1 MLKWVQGG
9 VSALTGS
16 AEPEYGAEA
25 FESVSK
31 SVEGKNPV
39 GTLSL
44 PELNWLK
51 PAGSNVETQTF
62 YFFCK
67 DSKRFGHAQI
77 IHSNPLGIQNT
88 AQFTFRVCNPDKP
101 EEDIWSSTNVEEFEP
116 VGPNFTAKGPQE
128 GVSIKLIPSVDDA
141 GNTTEA
147 FHIKI
152 HVSDEVKIDLIFT
165 RTVEGFKI
173 GPTGKSKYGEDLANP
188 WGSMRHSFWPR
199 ASVSGTIDLL
209 KTEKRETPETLSLDN
224 DFGFFVH
231 ATQGMKPHHAASKWN
246 FITFQSENYSAVVMD
261 YTTPPSY
268 GGSRVTIGGVANK
281 DKLLF
286 TSATAKVEH
295 TETETDEEV
304 GWDVPTTIRFEVDGP
319 KIETKDEDI
328 EKPEE
333 RGSAVIEGP
342 LTRMERVDVMAEI
355 PAFLKSLATTVSG
368 TKPYIYQF
376 LNDMEITVKVD
387 GEEVKEKGRI
397 FCEATFIS

>member
-25 FESVSK
+25 FESVAK
-31 SVEGKNPV
+31 SVDGKNPY
-39 GTLSL
+39 GSLTL

-62 YFFCK
+62 YFFSK
-67 DSKRFGHAQI
+67 DGKRFGHVQI

-88 AQFTFRVCNPDKP
+88 AQFTFRLSNTDKP
-101 EEDIWSSTNVEEFEP
+101 EDNVWSSTNVEEFEP
-116 VGPNFTAKGPQE
+116 VGPNFTAKGPME
-128 GVSIKLIPSVDDA
+128 GVNIKLVPSVDDD
-141 GNTTEA
+141 GKTTES
-147 FHIKI
+147 FHVKI
-152 HVSDEVKIDLIFT
+152 HVSDEVKLDLTFT

-173 GPTGKSKYGEDLANP
+173 GPSGQSKYGEDLANP
-188 WGSMRHSFWPR
+188 WGAMRHSFWPR
-199 ASVSGTIDLL
+199 AVVSGTIEVAD
-209 KTEKRETPETLSLDN
+209 KEKMELDN

-246 FITFQSENYSAVVMD
+246 FITYQSPKYSAVVMD

-268 GGSRVTIGGVANK
+268 GSSRVTIGGVASA

-286 TSATAKVEH
+286 TSANATVEH
-295 TETETDEEV
+295 VETKEDEEV
-304 GWDVPTTIRFEVDGP
+304 GWQVPTLIKFECEGP
-319 KIETKDEDI
+319 KIDVADEDVA
-328 EKPEE
+328 KPENRGKAVLKGNLTHLE
-333 RGSAVIEGP
+333 R
-342 LTRMERVDVMAEI
+342 MDVMAEI
-355 PAFLKSLATTVSG
+355 PAFLKSLASTVSG

-376 LNDMEITVKVD
+376 RNDMELELEID
-387 GEEVKEKGRI
+387 GEKIQDKGQI